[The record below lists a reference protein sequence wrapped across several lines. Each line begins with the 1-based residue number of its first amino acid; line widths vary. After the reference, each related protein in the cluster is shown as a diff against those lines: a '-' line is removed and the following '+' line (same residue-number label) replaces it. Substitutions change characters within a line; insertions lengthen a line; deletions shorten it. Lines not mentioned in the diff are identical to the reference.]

1 MVCSKCNY
9 INEENLSRC
18 KNCGQILYEEVSIKS
33 WHITLI
39 LCILFGFLGI
49 HRFYVG
55 KAGTAIIMLLTLGGF
70 GIWILVDIVTLILEE
85 FKDEDN
91 KRLVRNA
98 ELELVA
104 SDKEENI

>member
-1 MVCSKCNY
+1 M
-9 INEENLSRC
+9 
-18 KNCGQILYEEVSIKS
+18 
-33 WHITLI
+33 TLL

-98 ELELVA
+98 ELELIA

>member
-1 MVCSKCNY
+1 MICSKCNY
-9 INEENLSRC
+9 NNEEELSKCR
-18 KNCGQILYEEVSIKS
+18 NCGEILYEEVSSKS
-33 WHITLI
+33 WYVTLA
-39 LCILFGFLGI
+39 LCILLGFLGV

-70 GIWILVDIVTLILEE
+70 GIWILVDIITIILEE

-91 KRLVRNA
+91 RRLVKNA

-104 SDKEENI
+104 TDKEENI